1 MGRYGA
7 TLGGESVMLNSRPS
21 LFLMIVLVVG
31 AVVIVDVV
39 VSNTGH
45 VLIQLFLAFGSP
57 YFFV

>member
-1 MGRYGA
+1 
-7 TLGGESVMLNSRPS
+7 MLNSRPS